1 MGLKPKSKYSK
12 PTSQQILRRMGT
24 LSKVS
29 DIVKATE
36 LPSFSLKTLFDK
48 ENIGTTIFVGS
59 ALFMVSALW
68 WSKGTPDDDISDR
81 RDNLN
86 DKAAR
91 DDDQKL
97 NRKKKRTKK
106 KGSFLNILLITL
118 KL

>member
-1 MGLKPKSKYSK
+1 LGLKPESKYSK
-12 PTSQQILRRMGT
+12 PTSQLILSRMGT

-68 WSKGTPDDDISDR
+68 WSKGTPDDDTSDR
-81 RDNLN
+81 NVVVK
-86 DKAAR
+86 DKTAR

-97 NRKKKRTKK
+97 NKKKKRTKK
-106 KGSFLNILLITL
+106 KGSFLDILMATQ
-118 KL
+118 KF